1 MPYPNVLDEQE
12 RLSKPFV
19 ASLALHASVAAL
31 LVAGSVIRGGNVQ
44 HWGDIE
50 SLGGTTM
57 VNPVSKIPM
66 ISRTGVENRVANDT
80 ESQVPKAPPQ
90 PKAVE
95 KVKEPEPDAIPLRGR
110 VPPKNAKTA
119 ANNDRYRPYT
129 ETKSNQVYSSTGGAM
144 VSPMMGSTGTG
155 GATGLGKGS
164 PLGDRF
170 GAYAA
175 LLQQRI
181 AQNWKTQDIDPRIKT
196 APPVIVNFTIL
207 RNGTIKDIRVK
218 TSSGNAAIDLSAQR
232 ALYDVAKVDPLP
244 AAYEGNEV
252 VIEFWFELKR

>member
-1 MPYPNVLDEQE
+1 M
-12 RLSKPFV
+12 V
-19 ASLALHASVAAL
+19 ARS
-31 LVAGSVIRGGNVQ
+31 GI
-44 HWGDIE
+44 
-50 SLGGTTM
+50 
-57 VNPVSKIPM
+57 
-66 ISRTGVENRVANDT
+66 ENRVANDT

-95 KVKEPEPDAIPLRGR
+95 KVKAPEPDAIPLRGR
-110 VPPKNAKTA
+110 TPPKKSAKSA
-119 ANNDRYRPYT
+119 ANNDRYRPYS
-129 ETKSNQVYSSTGGAM
+129 EPKSNQVYSSTGGAM
-144 VSPMMGSTGTG
+144 VSPMMGSTGSG

-181 AQNWKTQDIDPRIKT
+181 AQSWKTQDIDPRIRT

-218 TSSGNAAIDLSAQR
+218 TSSGNTAIDRSAER
-232 ALYDVAKVDPLP
+232 ALYDVARVDPLP
-244 AAYEGNEV
+244 AAYERDEV
-252 VIEFWFELKR
+252 VIEFWFELRR